1 MNGVERMTKAMY
13 VGSFD
18 PLTNGHLNII
28 ERAAELF
35 DELIVVISVST
46 SKNYLFTL
54 DERLDMVEKAVK
66 KTGVQNTSIMSYDG
80 LTAGLAKDQ
89 GANVL
94 VRGIRSVKDMEYEV
108 DIATLNKMQ
117 HETLE
122 TVFLISDERYR
133 SISSTMVKEIA
144 FYHGELGQLVPEH
157 VKEALIPKFNK
168 GR

>member
-1 MNGVERMTKAMY
+1 MNGVEQMTRAMY

-28 ERAAELF
+28 ERAAHMF
-35 DELIVVISVST
+35 DELIVVISAST
-46 SKNYLFTL
+46 SKKYLFTL
-54 DERLDMVEKAVK
+54 DERLDMVEQAVK
-66 KTGVQNTSIMSYDG
+66 HAGIQSIRIMSYDG
-80 LTAGLAKDQ
+80 LTAKLAKEQ
-89 GANVL
+89 EASVL

-117 HETLE
+117 HDTLE

-144 FYHGELGQLVPEH
+144 FYQGELSQLVPEH
-157 VKEALIPKFNK
+157 VKEALIPKFNE